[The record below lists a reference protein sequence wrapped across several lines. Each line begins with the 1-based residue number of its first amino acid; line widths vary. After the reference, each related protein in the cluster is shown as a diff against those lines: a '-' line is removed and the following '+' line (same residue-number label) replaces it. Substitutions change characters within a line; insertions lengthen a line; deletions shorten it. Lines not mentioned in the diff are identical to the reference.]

1 MSNGSK
7 KIPVKFSGST
17 GISNINLDSQFKQS
31 EPYFNIP
38 TTHQLQKAYTAR
50 YNQRMAIL
58 KHLKRYGSISTLQA
72 RQAGIMSPA
81 SRIKELREA
90 GHIIKTV
97 QDFESMNGMATYY
110 LIKLAEPQ
118 QNEVKP

>member
-1 MSNGSK
+1 MSNGNK
-7 KIPVKFSGST
+7 KIPVKFAGST
-17 GISNINLDSQFKQS
+17 GILKTNSDSQFKPS
-31 EPYFNIP
+31 ELHFNIP
-38 TTHQLQKAYTAR
+38 TTEQIQKSYKTR

-110 LIKLAEPQ
+110 LIKLAEPK
-118 QNEVKP
+118 QNKVKP